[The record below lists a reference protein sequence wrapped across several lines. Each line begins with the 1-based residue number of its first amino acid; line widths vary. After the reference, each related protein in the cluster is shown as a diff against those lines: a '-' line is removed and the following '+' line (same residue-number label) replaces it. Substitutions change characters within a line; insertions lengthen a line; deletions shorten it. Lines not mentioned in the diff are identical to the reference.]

1 MGSVW
6 LVAGAVV
13 LRKAKYQIRRWR
25 EIEETATDVAYL
37 KLKEQQYERLY
48 YQKSR
53 NPQLEL
59 PAEMIDELQHL
70 IQRMHF
76 INPVYLPA
84 LTESFLAKD
93 FDFAEYL
100 STCLGSTIDEHFK
113 AHFISLIGCLPLLI
127 LFFLSMATETRV
139 YPIEQLDIE
148 ISSSLIF
155 SSLSLVAFVSIFG
168 AFLYLYADL
177 AQIKQV
183 LFP

>member
-1 MGSVW
+1 
-6 LVAGAVV
+6 
-13 LRKAKYQIRRWR
+13 
-25 EIEETATDVAYL
+25 
-37 KLKEQQYERLY
+37 
-48 YQKSR
+48 
-53 NPQLEL
+53 
-59 PAEMIDELQHL
+59 
-70 IQRMHF
+70 MHF

-100 STCLGSTIDEHFK
+100 STCLGTTIDEHFK
-113 AHFISLIGCLPLLI
+113 THFISLIGCLPLLV

-139 YPIEQLDIE
+139 FPIEQLDIE
-148 ISSSLIF
+148 ISSNLIF